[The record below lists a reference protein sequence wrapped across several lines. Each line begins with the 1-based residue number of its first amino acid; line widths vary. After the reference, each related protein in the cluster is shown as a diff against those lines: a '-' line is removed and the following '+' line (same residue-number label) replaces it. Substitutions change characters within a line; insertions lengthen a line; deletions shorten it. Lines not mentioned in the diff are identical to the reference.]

1 MAINSNGIIYY
12 KLDANAHGYTGDIT
26 KNNGL
31 RGEEIDGNFYFL
43 RGHDIESM
51 SFDENNNLILKRYNG
66 NTIITEIPNNNT
78 NILKNVYLDTTDENN
93 PLLVFVFETETN
105 EETIKVPVKELL
117 TVYKPGNG
125 IELNENTISIQLDEK
140 SDDYLSV
147 SDNGIKL
154 YGVSNA
160 IENLTNQIQLLTD
173 ELIKTKNELSELKAK
188 CITEIKGNDN
198 EISVTVTDNVATVG
212 FASDTYFIAG

>member
-1 MAINSNGIIYY
+1 MAINPNGIIYY
-12 KLDANAHGYTGDIT
+12 KLDANAHGYDGDIT

-51 SFDENNNLILKRYNG
+51 SFEKNGNLILKRYDG
-66 NTIITEIPNNNT
+66 NVLTTEIPNNT

-125 IELNENTISIQLDEK
+125 IQLNENIISVRLDEK
-140 SDDYLSV
+140 SDEYC
-147 SDNGIKL
+147 
-154 YGVSNA
+154 Y
-160 IENLTNQIQLLTD
+160 
-173 ELIKTKNELSELKAK
+173 
-188 CITEIKGNDN
+188 C
-198 EISVTVTDNVATVG
+198 
-212 FASDTYFIAG
+212 

>member
-1 MAINSNGIIYY
+1 
-12 KLDANAHGYTGDIT
+12 
-26 KNNGL
+26 
-31 RGEEIDGNFYFL
+31 
-43 RGHDIESM
+43 M
-51 SFDENNNLILKRYNG
+51 SFEKNGNLILKRYDG
-66 NTIITEIPNNNT
+66 NVLTTEIPNNT

-125 IELNENTISIQLDEK
+125 IQLNENIISVRLDEK
-140 SDDYLSV
+140 SDEYLSV

-154 YGVSNA
+154 YGISNA
-160 IENLTNQIQLLTD
+160 IENLTNQIQSLTD
-173 ELIKTKNELSELKAK
+173 ELIKTKNELSELKSK
-188 CITEIKGNDN
+188 CITEIKGSEN